1 LPAHTVKELI
11 GLARSRPGELTF
23 ATASILGGQRLAME
37 LFKEAARIEVI
48 AVPYNGGAPAAI
60 AVMGGHTS
68 ILVANIAETA
78 PFVAAGRLRGIAV
91 TSLERSELMPRIPT
105 VAESGFPGFEALNW
119 FGAVARSATPK
130 NVIQQLNVEM
140 AKALQA
146 PEVKETLLKQGLAPA
161 ALSPEAFDAFMKA
174 ETQRNERVIKA
185 LNLRIE

>member
-1 LPAHTVKELI
+1 
-11 GLARSRPGELTF
+11 
-23 ATASILGGQRLAME
+23 
-37 LFKEAARIEVI
+37 
-48 AVPYNGGAPAAI
+48 
-60 AVMGGHTS
+60 
-68 ILVANIAETA
+68 
-78 PFVAAGRLRGIAV
+78 
-91 TSLERSELMPRIPT
+91 ELMPRIPT

-146 PEVKETLLKQGLAPA
+146 TEVKETLLKQGLAPA

-185 LNLRIE
+185 LNLGIE